1 MSMKTSRYLLLTLLV
16 SFIAGID
23 VFAQTSSKELTTNI
37 LDKAASKL
45 RKEGGVTVGFTIS
58 NANGSDKG
66 TLDMLGKKFHS
77 VMEGLETWYDGKS
90 MWSYV
95 SANEEVNLTKPK
107 ASELAKVNPYYFLDI
122 YKKGYKLTKGNNTN
136 SYYEVVM
143 NSLNP
148 KSSISKA
155 VIRVDR
161 QTYHIKYIKVTN
173 AKNIWLEINVTS
185 YKKGQKFP
193 AGTFAFNKA
202 KHPNADVID
211 LR

>member
-1 MSMKTSRYLLLTLLV
+1 MKLKYLILFLLV
-16 SFIAGID
+16 SVSASID
-23 VFAQTSSKELTTNI
+23 VLAQTSAKELTTDI
-37 LDKAASKL
+37 LDKAASQLK
-45 RKEGGVTVGFTIS
+45 KEGGVTIGFTIQ
-58 NANGSDKG
+58 NANGSDNG

-77 VMEGLETWYDGKS
+77 VMDGLETWYDGKN

-95 SANEEVNLTKPK
+95 PANEEVNLTKPK

-136 SYYEVVM
+136 SYYEVLM
-143 NSLNP
+143 NSINP

-155 VIRVDR
+155 VVRIDR

-173 AKNIWLEINVTS
+173 AKNVWLEINVTS
-185 YKKGQKFP
+185 YRKGQKFP
-193 AGTFAFNKA
+193 AGTFAFSKS
-202 KHPNADVID
+202 KHPKADVID